1 MKRNLWHDYVKSAS
15 HHKNTCHLVAEYASQ
30 KLSRY
35 VGEQCWWWPP
45 AGWTGQDIQKRPG
58 LSSVGLRCCS
68 PGRIPLC
75 LLSRPSLQ
83 LRTAWALTGHLQN
96 AKCGGNYSFKRS
108 VGLLSLVTLTHSE
121 EEEELRKILQGV
133 LVRSLDT
140 VENCTVLAVH
150 LWILNPIFL
159 ASLK

>member
-1 MKRNLWHDYVKSAS
+1 MVVITAS
-15 HHKNTCHLVAEYASQ
+15 
-30 KLSRY
+30 R
-35 VGEQCWWWPP
+35 
-45 AGWTGQDIQKRPG
+45 
-58 LSSVGLRCCS
+58 
-68 PGRIPLC
+68 
-75 LLSRPSLQ
+75 
-83 LRTAWALTGHLQN
+83 
-96 AKCGGNYSFKRS
+96 
-108 VGLLSLVTLTHSE
+108 GLLSLVTLTHSE